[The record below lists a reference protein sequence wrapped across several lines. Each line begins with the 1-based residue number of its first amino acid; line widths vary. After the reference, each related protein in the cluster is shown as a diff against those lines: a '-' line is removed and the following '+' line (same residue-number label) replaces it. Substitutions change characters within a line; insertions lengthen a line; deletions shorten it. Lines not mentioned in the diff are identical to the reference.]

1 MAQGE
6 IVFDFVYTFEYTV
19 IMTDAEKKKR
29 ELLDSSML
37 IRVTESEKKLF
48 EAAAIQE
55 RKATTK
61 WMRDV
66 CTKAAKKVIK

>member
-1 MAQGE
+1 
-6 IVFDFVYTFEYTV
+6 
-19 IMTDAEKKKR
+19 MTDAEKKKR

-66 CTKAAKKVIK
+66 CTKAAKKVVK

>member
-1 MAQGE
+1 
-6 IVFDFVYTFEYTV
+6 
-19 IMTDAEKKKR
+19 MTDAEKKKR

-55 RKATTK
+55 RKPTTK
-61 WMRDV
+61 WMREV
-66 CTKAAKKVIK
+66 CTKAAKKVMK

>member
-1 MAQGE
+1 ML
-6 IVFDFVYTFEYTV
+6 DFVYTFEYTNS
-19 IMTDAEKKKR
+19 MTDAEKKKR

-55 RKATTK
+55 RKATTE

-66 CTKAAKKVIK
+66 CTKAAKKVVK